1 MIICIVL
8 TAIFVCCMG
17 TAEAYKNHIDT
28 YRNLVVNLPDDDSGK
43 IKAIND
49 TVCSLLV
56 YDHTLSVYD
65 TDEALERGTG
75 TCEAYANL
83 FHRIAT
89 ACGLTDRVVYGTAE
103 NAGRIGNH
111 AWNETKIDG
120 KWVYTDTTW
129 NDCAGEDLFVGSP
142 ALWSDHKVKGYEIH
156 ILGATICKKENR

>member
-1 MIICIVL
+1 ML
-8 TAIFVCCMG
+8 AILSIGCMG
-17 TAEAYKNHIDT
+17 TAEVYKNRIDT
-28 YRNLVVNLPDDDSGK
+28 YRNLVADLPGDDSEK
-43 IKAIND
+43 VRAIND
-49 TVCSLLV
+49 AVCDLLT

-65 TDEALERGTG
+65 ANEALEKGTG

-89 ACGLTDRVVYGTAE
+89 AYGLTDRVVYGTAE

-129 NDCAGEDLFVGSP
+129 NDCAEEDLFVASP
-142 ALWSDHKVKGYEIH
+142 TLWNDHKIKGYEIH
-156 ILGATICKKENR
+156 ILGATICKKNNR